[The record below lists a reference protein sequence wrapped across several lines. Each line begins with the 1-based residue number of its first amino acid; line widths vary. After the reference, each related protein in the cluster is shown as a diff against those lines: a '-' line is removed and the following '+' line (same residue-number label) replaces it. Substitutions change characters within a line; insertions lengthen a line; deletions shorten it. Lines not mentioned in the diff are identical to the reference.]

1 MKNAKKRGGR
11 VGRPSK
17 PAAVIEAEGKSHRT
31 KAELECR
38 KAAED
43 AVLSHEPLFE
53 RAEVRRNEL
62 AHAEFERVARLMDAI
77 GKNDALYSS
86 GLNTYCLLYAEIA
99 ELEEEKGRIRAM
111 IDKLSDKAE
120 SDCDAEGL
128 VQAMK
133 AIDKMLGKVL
143 SIGTTIDQ
151 KRRLMLAID
160 KENVMTVSAA
170 LRSIPKTPEKE
181 VNPILAALSDE
192 ED

>member
-1 MKNAKKRGGR
+1 MENEKNRGGR

-17 PAAVIEAEGKSHRT
+17 PVAVIEAEGKSHRT

-99 ELEEEKGRIRAM
+99 ELEEEKVRIRAM

-143 SIGTTIDQ
+143 SVGTTIDQ

-181 VNPILAALSDE
+181 VNPILAALSE

>member
-1 MKNAKKRGGR
+1 M
-11 VGRPSK
+11 GRPSK

-31 KAELECR
+31 KAELAAR

-53 RAEVRRNEL
+53 RTEVRRNKL
-62 AHAEFERVARLMDAI
+62 AHAEFKRVAKLMDAI

-99 ELEEEKGRIRAM
+99 EMEEEKGYVQRLIDDISDA
-111 IDKLSDKAE
+111 IKKINDADALVQLSKTVDKLIAK
-120 SDCDAEGL
+120 
-128 VQAMK
+128 K
-133 AIDKMLGKVL
+133 I

-192 ED
+192 EE

>member
-1 MKNAKKRGGR
+1 M
-11 VGRPSK
+11 GRPSK
-17 PAAVIEAEGKSHRT
+17 PVAVIEAEGKSHRT

-53 RAEVRRNEL
+53 RVEVRRNKL
-62 AHAEFERVARLMDAI
+62 AHAEFKRVAKLMDAI

-99 ELEEEKGRIRAM
+99 ELEEEKNRIRAM
-111 IDKLSDKAE
+111 IDKLSEKTEAV
-120 SDCDAEGL
+120 CDAEEL

-133 AIDKMLGKVL
+133 VIEKMLGKVL
-143 SIGTTIDQ
+143 SVGTTIDQ

-192 ED
+192 EE

>member
-1 MKNAKKRGGR
+1 M
-11 VGRPSK
+11 GRPSK

-31 KAELECR
+31 KAELAVR

-53 RAEVRRNEL
+53 RAEVRRNKL
-62 AHAEFERVARLMDAI
+62 AHAEFERVAKLMDAI

-111 IDKLSDKAE
+111 IDKLAEKAE
-120 SDCDAEGL
+120 SVCDAEEL
-128 VQAMK
+128 VQVV
-133 AIDKMLGKVL
+133 KVINQTYTKTL
-143 SIGTTIDQ
+143 SVIGNTIDQ

-181 VNPILAALSDE
+181 VNPILAALSEE

>member
-1 MKNAKKRGGR
+1 M
-11 VGRPSK
+11 GRPSK
-17 PAAVIEAEGKSHRT
+17 PVAVIEAEGKSHRT

-53 RAEVRRNEL
+53 RAEVRRNKL
-62 AHAEFERVARLMDAI
+62 AHAEFKRVAKLMDAI

-99 ELEEEKGRIRAM
+99 DLEEEKGYVQCLIDDISEA
-111 IDKLSDKAE
+111 IKKINDADADALIQLSKTVDKLLAK
-120 SDCDAEGL
+120 
-128 VQAMK
+128 K
-133 AIDKMLGKVL
+133 I

-192 ED
+192 VE

>member
-1 MKNAKKRGGR
+1 MKNEKNRGGR

-17 PAAVIEAEGKSHRT
+17 PVAVIEAEGKSHRT

-86 GLNTYCLLYAEIA
+86 GLNTYCLLYKEIN
-99 ELEEEKGRIRAM
+99 ELEEEKERVRAM
-111 IDKLSDKAE
+111 IDKLAEKAE
-120 SDCDAEGL
+120 SVCDAEEL
-128 VQAMK
+128 VQVVK
-133 AIDKMLGKVL
+133 AINQTYTKTL
-143 SIGTTIDQ
+143 SVIGNTIDQ

-192 ED
+192 E

>member
-1 MKNAKKRGGR
+1 M
-11 VGRPSK
+11 GRPSK
-17 PAAVIEAEGKSHRT
+17 PAAVIEAEGRSHRT

-38 KAAED
+38 KAAEE

-53 RAEVRRNEL
+53 RVEVRRNKL
-62 AHAEFERVARLMDAI
+62 AHAEFKRVSKLMDAI

-99 ELEEEKGRIRAM
+99 ELEDEKGYVQRLIDDISEA
-111 IDKLSDKAE
+111 IEKINDADALVQLSKTVDKLLAK
-120 SDCDAEGL
+120 
-128 VQAMK
+128 K
-133 AIDKMLGKVL
+133 L
-143 SIGTTIDQ
+143 SVGTTIDQ

>member
-1 MKNAKKRGGR
+1 MKNKKIRGGR

-17 PAAVIEAEGKSHRT
+17 PVAVIEAEGKSHRT

-111 IDKLSDKAE
+111 IEKLSDKAE
-120 SDCDAEGL
+120 DICEAEEL

-143 SIGTTIDQ
+143 SVGTTIDQ

-192 ED
+192 EE

>member
-1 MKNAKKRGGR
+1 M
-11 VGRPSK
+11 GRPSK
-17 PAAVIEAEGKSHRT
+17 PAAVIEAEGRSHRT

-53 RAEVRRNEL
+53 RAEVRRNKL
-62 AHAEFERVARLMDAI
+62 AHAEFKRVAKLMDAI

-99 ELEEEKGRIRAM
+99 ELEEEKRYVQCLIDDISEA
-111 IDKLSDKAE
+111 IKKINDADALIQLSKTVDKLLAK
-120 SDCDAEGL
+120 
-128 VQAMK
+128 K
-133 AIDKMLGKVL
+133 L
-143 SIGTTIDQ
+143 SVGTTIDQ

-170 LRSIPKTPEKE
+170 LRSIP
-181 VNPILAALSDE
+181 
-192 ED
+192 

>member
-1 MKNAKKRGGR
+1 M
-11 VGRPSK
+11 GRPSK
-17 PAAVIEAEGKSHRT
+17 PVAVIEAEGKSHRT

-62 AHAEFERVARLMDAI
+62 AHAEFERVAKLMDAI

-99 ELEEEKGRIRAM
+99 ELEEEKGYVQRLIDDISEA
-111 IDKLSDKAE
+111 IEKINDADALVQLSKTVDKLLAK
-120 SDCDAEGL
+120 
-128 VQAMK
+128 K
-133 AIDKMLGKVL
+133 L
-143 SIGTTIDQ
+143 SVGTTIDQ

-192 ED
+192 EE

>member
-1 MKNAKKRGGR
+1 MENEKNRGGR

-17 PAAVIEAEGKSHRT
+17 PVAVIEAEGKSHRT

-99 ELEEEKGRIRAM
+99 ELEEEKVRIRAM

-143 SIGTTIDQ
+143 SVGTTIDQ

-192 ED
+192 EE

>member
-1 MKNAKKRGGR
+1 M
-11 VGRPSK
+11 GRPSK
-17 PAAVIEAEGKSHRT
+17 PVAVIEAEGKSHRT

-53 RAEVRRNEL
+53 RAEVRRNKL
-62 AHAEFERVARLMDAI
+62 AHAEFERVAKLMDAI

-120 SDCDAEGL
+120 SDCEAEEL

-133 AIDKMLGKVL
+133 VIEKMLGKVL
-143 SIGTTIDQ
+143 SVGTTIDQ

-192 ED
+192 EE

>member
-1 MKNAKKRGGR
+1 M
-11 VGRPSK
+11 GRPSK

-31 KAELECR
+31 KAELKCR

-99 ELEEEKGRIRAM
+99 ELEEEKVRIRAM
-111 IDKLSDKAE
+111 IEKLSDKAE
-120 SDCDAEGL
+120 DICEAEEL

-143 SIGTTIDQ
+143 SVGTTIDQ

-192 ED
+192 EE

>member
-1 MKNAKKRGGR
+1 MEIEKKRGGR

-53 RAEVRRNEL
+53 RVEVRRNKL
-62 AHAEFERVARLMDAI
+62 AHAEFKRVAKLMGAI

-120 SDCDAEGL
+120 AVCDAEEL

>member
-1 MKNAKKRGGR
+1 MESEKNRGGR

-17 PAAVIEAEGKSHRT
+17 PVAVIEAEGKSHRT
-31 KAELECR
+31 QAELECR

-53 RAEVRRNEL
+53 RAEVRRNKL
-62 AHAEFERVARLMDAI
+62 AHAEFKRVAKLMDAI

-120 SDCDAEGL
+120 AVCDAEEL

-143 SIGTTIDQ
+143 SVGTTIDQ

-192 ED
+192 E

>member
-1 MKNAKKRGGR
+1 MKNEKNRGGR

-17 PAAVIEAEGKSHRT
+17 PVAVIEAEGKSHRT

-43 AVLSHEPLFE
+43 AMLSHEPLFE
-53 RAEVRRNEL
+53 RAEVQRNTL
-62 AHAEFERVARLMDAI
+62 AHAEFERVAKLMDAI

-99 ELEEEKGRIRAM
+99 ELEEEKGYVQRLIDDISGA
-111 IDKLSDKAE
+111 IKKINDADALVQLSKTVDKLLAK
-120 SDCDAEGL
+120 
-128 VQAMK
+128 K
-133 AIDKMLGKVL
+133 I

-192 ED
+192 EE

>member
-1 MKNAKKRGGR
+1 M
-11 VGRPSK
+11 GRPSK
-17 PAAVIEAEGKSHRT
+17 PVAVIEAEGKSHRT

-53 RAEVRRNEL
+53 RAEVRRNKL
-62 AHAEFERVARLMDAI
+62 AHAEFRRVAKLMDAI

-99 ELEEEKGRIRAM
+99 ELEEEKGYVQCLIDDISEA
-111 IDKLSDKAE
+111 IKKINDTDALVQLSKTVDKLLAKKIS
-120 SDCDAEGL
+120 
-128 VQAMK
+128 V
-133 AIDKMLGKVL
+133 
-143 SIGTTIDQ
+143 GTTIDQ

>member
-1 MKNAKKRGGR
+1 MKNEKNRGGR

-17 PAAVIEAEGKSHRT
+17 PVAVIEAEGKSHRT

-86 GLNTYCLLYAEIA
+86 GLNTYCLLYKEIN
-99 ELEEEKGRIRAM
+99 ELEEEKERVRAM
-111 IDKLSDKAE
+111 IDKLAEKAE
-120 SDCDAEGL
+120 SVCDAEEL
-128 VQAMK
+128 VQVVK
-133 AIDKMLGKVL
+133 AINQTYTKTL
-143 SIGTTIDQ
+143 SVIGNTIDQ

-181 VNPILAALSDE
+181 VNPILAALSE

>member
-1 MKNAKKRGGR
+1 MEIGENE
-11 VGRPSK
+11 VFFLGRPSK
-17 PAAVIEAEGKSHRT
+17 PVAIIEAEGKSHRT

-53 RAEVRRNEL
+53 RTEVRRNKL
-62 AHAEFERVARLMDAI
+62 AHAEFKRVAKLMDAI

-111 IDKLSDKAE
+111 IDKLSEKTEAV
-120 SDCDAEGL
+120 CDAEEL

-133 AIDKMLGKVL
+133 VIEKMLGKVL
-143 SIGTTIDQ
+143 SVGTTIDQ

-192 ED
+192 E

>member
-1 MKNAKKRGGR
+1 M
-11 VGRPSK
+11 GRPSK
-17 PAAVIEAEGKSHRT
+17 HVAVIEAEGKSHRT

-62 AHAEFERVARLMDAI
+62 AHAEFERVAKLMDAI

-99 ELEEEKGRIRAM
+99 ELEEEKGYVQRLIDDISEA
-111 IDKLSDKAE
+111 IEKINDADALVQLSKTVDKLLAK
-120 SDCDAEGL
+120 
-128 VQAMK
+128 K
-133 AIDKMLGKVL
+133 L
-143 SIGTTIDQ
+143 SVGTTIDQ

-192 ED
+192 EE

>member
-1 MKNAKKRGGR
+1 MEIREKE
-11 VGRPSK
+11 VFFLGRPSK
-17 PAAVIEAEGKSHRT
+17 PVAVIEAEGKSHRT

-53 RAEVRRNEL
+53 RVEVRRNKL
-62 AHAEFERVARLMDAI
+62 AHAEFKRVAKLMDAI

-99 ELEEEKGRIRAM
+99 ELEDEKGRIRAM

-120 SDCDAEGL
+120 AVCEAEEL

-133 AIDKMLGKVL
+133 AIEKMLGKVL

-192 ED
+192 EE

>member
-1 MKNAKKRGGR
+1 M
-11 VGRPSK
+11 GRPSK
-17 PAAVIEAEGKSHRT
+17 PVAVIEAEGKSHRT

-53 RAEVRRNEL
+53 RAEVRRNKL
-62 AHAEFERVARLMDAI
+62 AHAEFKRVAKLMDAI

-99 ELEEEKGRIRAM
+99 ELEEEKNRIRAM

-120 SDCDAEGL
+120 AVCDAEEL

-133 AIDKMLGKVL
+133 VIEKMLGKVL

-181 VNPILAALSDE
+181 VNPILAALSGE
-192 ED
+192 EE

>member
-1 MKNAKKRGGR
+1 M
-11 VGRPSK
+11 GRPSK
-17 PAAVIEAEGKSHRT
+17 PVAVIEAEGKSHRT

-99 ELEEEKGRIRAM
+99 ELEEEKGYVQRLIDDISGA
-111 IDKLSDKAE
+111 IKKINDADALVQLSKTVDKLLAKKIS
-120 SDCDAEGL
+120 
-128 VQAMK
+128 V
-133 AIDKMLGKVL
+133 
-143 SIGTTIDQ
+143 GTTIDQ

-192 ED
+192 EK

>member
-1 MKNAKKRGGR
+1 M
-11 VGRPSK
+11 GRPSK
-17 PAAVIEAEGKSHRT
+17 PVAVIEAEGKSHRT

-38 KAAED
+38 KVAED
-43 AVLSHEPLFE
+43 ALLSHEPLFE

-62 AHAEFERVARLMDAI
+62 AHAESERVARLMDAI

-99 ELEEEKGRIRAM
+99 QLEEEKGRIRAM

-120 SDCDAEGL
+120 AVCEAEEL

-133 AIDKMLGKVL
+133 VIEKMLGKVL
-143 SIGTTIDQ
+143 SVGTTIDQ

-170 LRSIPKTPEKE
+170 LRSIPKTREKE
-181 VNPILAALSDE
+181 VNPSLAALSDE
-192 ED
+192 EE

>member
-1 MKNAKKRGGR
+1 MENEKNRGGR

-17 PAAVIEAEGKSHRT
+17 PVAVIEVEGKSHRT

-43 AVLSHEPLFE
+43 AMLSHEPLFE

-120 SDCDAEGL
+120 AVCEAEEL

-133 AIDKMLGKVL
+133 VIEKMLGKVL
-143 SIGTTIDQ
+143 SVGTTIDQ

-181 VNPILAALSDE
+181 VNPIVEAVSDE
-192 ED
+192 E

>member
-1 MKNAKKRGGR
+1 M
-11 VGRPSK
+11 GRPSK

-31 KAELECR
+31 KAELAVR

-53 RAEVRRNEL
+53 RAEVRRNKL
-62 AHAEFERVARLMDAI
+62 AHAEFKRVAKLMDAI

-86 GLNTYCLLYAEIA
+86 GLNTYCLLYKEIN
-99 ELEEEKGRIRAM
+99 ELEEEKERVRAM

-120 SDCDAEGL
+120 SVCDAEEL
-128 VQAMK
+128 VQALK
-133 AIDKMLGKVL
+133 TIDKMLGKVL
-143 SIGTTIDQ
+143 SVGTTIDQ

>member
-1 MKNAKKRGGR
+1 MENEKNRGGR

-53 RAEVRRNEL
+53 RVEVRRNKL
-62 AHAEFERVARLMDAI
+62 AHAEFKRVAKLMEAI

-99 ELEEEKGRIRAM
+99 QLEEEKGRIREM

-120 SDCDAEGL
+120 SVCDAEEL
-128 VQAMK
+128 VQALK
-133 AIDKMLGKVL
+133 TIDKMLGKVL

-192 ED
+192 EE

>member
-1 MKNAKKRGGR
+1 MENEKNRGGR

-17 PAAVIEAEGKSHRT
+17 PVAVIEAEGKSHRT

-38 KAAED
+38 KSAED
-43 AVLSHEPLFE
+43 AMLSHEPLFE

-99 ELEEEKGRIRAM
+99 ELEEEKGYVQRLIDDISEA
-111 IDKLSDKAE
+111 IEKINDADALIQLSKTVDKLLAK
-120 SDCDAEGL
+120 
-128 VQAMK
+128 K
-133 AIDKMLGKVL
+133 L
-143 SIGTTIDQ
+143 SVGTTIDQ